1 MAGVKTIIMS
11 LWPVPDAETAEF
23 MNLFYTKWKSY
34 NNSKKAFKETQQQ
47 MMQKYRDEPQK
58 WAAFVYFE

>member
-11 LWPVPDAETAEF
+11 LWEVPDTETAEF
-23 MNLFYTKWKSY
+23 MNLFYTKWKTL
-34 NNSKKAFKETQQQ
+34 NNPKKAFKEAQQQ
-47 MMQKYRDEPQK
+47 MMNTYRETPEK